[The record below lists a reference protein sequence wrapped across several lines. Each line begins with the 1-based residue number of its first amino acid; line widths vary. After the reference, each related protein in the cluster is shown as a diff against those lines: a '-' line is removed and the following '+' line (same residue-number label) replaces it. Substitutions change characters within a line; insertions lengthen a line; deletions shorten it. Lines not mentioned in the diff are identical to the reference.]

1 MSRKSGSIG
10 LRLRRGKSVSQAR
23 GEDVFALLYDN
34 SGQSS
39 AGAVVESSVE
49 LTPSPHGS
57 FLRHYHDPCVSSC
70 RALVWL
76 DQFLRARLMLATNYR
91 FPGTAAFARRV
102 DSIKTICPG
111 ALVGARPVL
120 QIAGLEAEALSGPPR
135 GVLHP
140 QKRGA
145 KPTRKPDR
153 AAGSRLCRSVP
164 GAGHP
169 CIPAPPSP
177 DRA

>member
-57 FLRHYHDPCVSSC
+57 FLRHYHSQFAAVIPNSRRNKLAQKAEELALMRDVSK
-70 RALVWL
+70 
-76 DQFLRARLMLATNYR
+76 
-91 FPGTAAFARRV
+91 AAQEIDVR
-102 DSIKTICPG
+102 
-111 ALVGARPVL
+111 
-120 QIAGLEAEALSGPPR
+120 
-135 GVLHP
+135 
-140 QKRGA
+140 
-145 KPTRKPDR
+145 
-153 AAGSRLCRSVP
+153 
-164 GAGHP
+164 
-169 CIPAPPSP
+169 
-177 DRA
+177 